1 MWEHLK
7 MDYVKV
13 LVVYFMENKD
23 KEIKRWREELMLED
37 GKAINSYL
45 IFEIYF
51 DIYKVILI

>member
-1 MWEHLK
+1 

-13 LVVYFMENKD
+13 LVVYFMVNKD